1 MEIYFHFGMPRT
13 ASKFFEQRVYGK
25 FQDKDIIVNPPEFS
39 EFIKFAIYKKVN
51 NETLRKAKEDIDNIL
66 GKMKAKKILIHNWI
80 AMDPWLQSY
89 GDYHTIIKYCFP
101 DAKVIMMMR
110 YQVDW
115 IVSLYNLSSQKQCYQ
130 DIKGFLNYSNNKFN
144 PVTREPLKPN
154 ESASSV
160 RKNRLDI
167 NTVRI
172 PDLFKQYY
180 NTLGEHNYKIIFFE
194 DFLKNKSAVVGD
206 ICKYIGVSTP
216 HIVDFSSI
224 GKSPSAFT
232 TKLMHLIYYG
242 FGIYTPSFS
251 ASQERKN
258 RNFFARAYMSFAV
271 RLNQLIFSSNYDISE
286 KRNLDKLFYYN
297 WDILKKDGLRD
308 KLDKIFKEDNKK
320 LLEFIPREKIP
331 DVYL

>member
-1 MEIYFHFGMPRT
+1 MEIYFHLGIPRT
-13 ASKFFEQRVYGK
+13 ASKFFDQRLYWK

-39 EFIKFAIYKKVN
+39 EFIRFAMYEKVN
-51 NETLRKAKEDIDNIL
+51 NETLRKAKEDIGNIL
-66 GKMKAKKILIHNWI
+66 RKMTAKKILIHNWI
-80 AMDPWLQSY
+80 GMDPWLQSY
-89 GDYHTIIKYCFP
+89 GDYHTIIKYIFP

-115 IVSLYNLSSQKQCYQ
+115 IVSLYNLSCQKQCYQ

-144 PVTREPLKPN
+144 PVIRRLLKPN
-154 ESASSV
+154 EGGLGV

-167 NTVRI
+167 NTVHI
-172 PDLFKQYY
+172 PDLLEQYY
-180 NTLGEHNYKIIFFE
+180 NTFGEDNFKILFFE
-194 DFLKNKSAVVGD
+194 DFLRNKKAVVDD

-216 HIVDFSSI
+216 NIDNFSPI
-224 GKSPSAFT
+224 GRSPSAFT
-232 TKLMHLIYYG
+232 SKLMHLIYYG
-242 FGIYTPSFS
+242 FGIYTPSFTN
-251 ASQERKN
+251 SQERKN

-297 WDILKKDGLRD
+297 WDILKKGGLRD

-320 LLEFIPREKIP
+320 LLKFIPRERIP
-331 DVYL
+331 DAYL